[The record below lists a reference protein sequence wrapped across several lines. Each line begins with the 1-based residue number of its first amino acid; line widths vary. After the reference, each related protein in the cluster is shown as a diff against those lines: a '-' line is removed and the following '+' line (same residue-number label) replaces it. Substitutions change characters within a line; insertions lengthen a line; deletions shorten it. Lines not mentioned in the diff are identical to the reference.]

1 MPLEDFEEEGLEKIP
16 DLKLAQKVFLASLP
30 DFKNNAELQNQI
42 LSVVKA
48 SNMAPYY
55 EHICQ
60 HLGWRTDQALL
71 GEMRQAN
78 KTRLA
83 ELDAKIREAEETQG
97 EAEVRN
103 SMRDKAYYFSSI
115 GDKADSLAMLR
126 QVFEKT
132 AMSGYRLDLIFHQ
145 IRLGFF
151 FNDHDLITRNIDR
164 AATLVEEG
172 GDWDRRNRLRVYKG
186 LHCMSVRDFSTAA
199 GLFLE
204 TVATFTSYE
213 LMDYKDFITYTVMCA
228 MIALDRPDLRDKVVR
243 GSEILQ
249 ILHSLPEVKAYLD
262 SLYQCHYAE
271 FFRYLAG
278 VEIFLQRDRYLHQH
292 ATYYVKEMRIKAYT
306 QQLESYRSLTL
317 DYMAKSFGVS
327 VEFIDKEL
335 SRFIAAGR
343 LTCKIDQVSRIIETT
358 RPDSKNHQYQ
368 LVIKHGD
375 TLLNRLQK
383 LSRVINI

>member
-1 MPLEDFEEEGLEKIP
+1 
-16 DLKLAQKVFLASLP
+16 
-30 DFKNNAELQNQI
+30 
-42 LSVVKA
+42 
-48 SNMAPYY
+48 
-55 EHICQ
+55 
-60 HLGWRTDQALL
+60 
-71 GEMRQAN
+71 
-78 KTRLA
+78 
-83 ELDAKIREAEETQG
+83 
-97 EAEVRN
+97 
-103 SMRDKAYYFSSI
+103 
-115 GDKADSLAMLR
+115 
-126 QVFEKT
+126 
-132 AMSGYRLDLIFHQ
+132 
-145 IRLGFF
+145 
-151 FNDHDLITRNIDR
+151 
-164 AATLVEEG
+164 
-172 GDWDRRNRLRVYKG
+172 
-186 LHCMSVRDFSTAA
+186 MSVRDFSTAA